1 MRIVGLFFA
10 LAMAPTLPAWAQT
23 STAPAAGGATVAGG
37 PSLEELIQQFH
48 SDAPQRE
55 ADVRI
60 DAWIEPGEGEAST
73 LVITLQSDGDTKL
86 NADPGITVTPADQGL
101 DWQLSLPHRHQDLSI
116 TYFDPPATIEMP
128 FTGRI
133 GQPVEVLVEY
143 AYCFVDFQCF
153 FGEETLR
160 VDMVPGGTG

>member
-1 MRIVGLFFA
+1 MRHLTPC
-10 LAMAPTLPAWAQT
+10 LAFLAAIGIAT
-23 STAPAAGGATVAGG
+23 AAGGQ
-37 PSLEELIQQFH
+37 SLEELIQKFH

-60 DAWIEPGEGEAST
+60 EAWIEPGAGDDQPNT
-73 LVITLQSDGDTKL
+73 LVITLQPDGDTRL
-86 NADPGITVTPADQGL
+86 NADPGITVTPADQPGL
-101 DWQLSLPHRHQDLSI
+101 DWEQALPHRHQDFSI
-116 TYFDPPATIEMP
+116 SYFDPPATISMP

-160 VDMVPGGTG
+160 VAMVVPGGTG

>member
-10 LAMAPTLPAWAQT
+10 LAMAPTLPAQAQT
-23 STAPAAGGATVAGG
+23 STAPAAGG
-37 PSLEELIQQFH
+37 PSLEELIQKFH

-60 DAWIEPGEGEAST
+60 DAWIEPGAGEDST
-73 LVITLQSDGDTKL
+73 LVITLQPDGDTKL

-101 DWQLSLPHRHQDLSI
+101 DWSLALPHRHQDLSV

-128 FTGRI
+128 FTGKI

-160 VDMVPGGTG
+160 VDMAPSGTGST

>member
-1 MRIVGLFFA
+1 MLRMTPCLAFLAAIGLA
-10 LAMAPTLPAWAQT
+10 
-23 STAPAAGGATVAGG
+23 TAASGQDAK
-37 PSLEELIQQFH
+37 PSLQELIQKFH

-55 ADVRI
+55 ADVTI
-60 DAWIEPGEGEAST
+60 DAWIEPGDGEAST
-73 LVITLQSDGDTKL
+73 LVITLQPDGDTKL

-101 DWQLSLPHRHQDLSI
+101 DWSLALPHRHQDLSI
-116 TYFDPPATIEMP
+116 TYFDPPATIAMP
-128 FTGRI
+128 FTGVI

-160 VDMVPGGTG
+160 VDMVREGGTPGGTG